1 MLKWGFATA
10 PNRLRVLVY
19 FFIYLSLLLCMNE
32 QLTIN
37 LAFVYASNTYEVIL
51 CLMSHFANEGN
62 LSNMSHP
69 LPQNFPCFML
79 KQNRASDKKK
89 EKKKAFVYMVQ
100 MNIIYL

>member
-1 MLKWGFATA
+1 MGICDSAQSTA
-10 PNRLRVLVY
+10 RSSL

-89 EKKKAFVYMVQ
+89 KKKSLC
-100 MNIIYL
+100 IYGTGEYYLSVIY